1 MKRKVSF
8 VAPTNMR
15 KGRVVP
21 VAVNDV
27 WWVTILSRNY
37 KRGEDVEEI
46 GTIIVGIDMQGNSRG
61 LVH

>member
-27 WWVTILSRNY
+27 WWATILSRNY
-37 KRGEDVEEI
+37 RRGEIVEEV
-46 GTIIVGIDMQGNSRG
+46 GTIIVGVDANGDSRR